1 MFPLC
6 NGVCVDCSF
15 NVVCGFAGGSDSGYT
30 CPSNFH
36 CRVDGDTLEYIN
48 SCFFSRSKFHYF
60 DLSRSEVDFLLNW
73 VMNVEDCGVKYVDL
87 PRLVPIVSLENKN
100 FIELLN
106 ELDVRAVIVSFTDL
120 LRPKILM
127 RLLSLVFMAF

>member
-1 MFPLC
+1 
-6 NGVCVDCSF
+6 
-15 NVVCGFAGGSDSGYT
+15 
-30 CPSNFH
+30 
-36 CRVDGDTLEYIN
+36 
-48 SCFFSRSKFHYF
+48 
-60 DLSRSEVDFLLNW
+60 
-73 VMNVEDCGVKYVDL
+73 MNVEDCGVKYVDL
-87 PRLVPIVSLENKN
+87 PRLVPIVSLENKD